1 MRKIVAAVTG
11 VLVLTAGWTV
21 SAQES
26 AKPTSPK
33 AKSSHEA
40 MAKGSGAAVRE
51 STPGAHESRSESPGT
66 TRALGA
72 PSSRC
77 DRPCG

>member
-11 VLVLTAGWTV
+11 VLVLAAGWTV

-26 AKPTSPK
+26 AKPTSPQ

-40 MAKGSGAAVRE
+40 MAKGSGGKADATGGRQE
-51 STPGAHESRSESPGT
+51 RYSHGCR
-66 TRALGA
+66 L
-72 PSSRC
+72 
-77 DRPCG
+77 